1 MKLFRSFKFALK
13 GIIYTLKN
21 ERHMRIHVVASLCVF
36 ILSLFFNLSAE
47 KYILLFLTIA
57 MVMTAEMINSSI
69 ECVVDIF
76 SKDYN
81 SVAKAAKDMAAGAV
95 LITAGFSVIIGMIL
109 FSDINSYVRMFN
121 FFVSYPFSVLGLISF
136 FVLSYFYIFWG
147 PAEMKNYISKTVS
160 HFRKNTKNN

>member
-1 MKLFRSFKFALK
+1 
-13 GIIYTLKN
+13 
-21 ERHMRIHVVASLCVF
+21 MRIHVVASLCVF

-76 SKDYN
+76 SKNYN

-136 FVLSYFYIFWG
+136 KSTPPEVTTSLSGIVDT
-147 PAEMKNYISKTVS
+147 AVISKFCSLFKILSRVVP
-160 HFRKNTKNN
+160 FIL